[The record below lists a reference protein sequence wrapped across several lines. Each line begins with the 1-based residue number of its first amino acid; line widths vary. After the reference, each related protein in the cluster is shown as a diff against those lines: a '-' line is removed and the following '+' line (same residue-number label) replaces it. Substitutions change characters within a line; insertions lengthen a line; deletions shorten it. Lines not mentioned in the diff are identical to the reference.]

1 MRLAQLTL
9 LTQALTI
16 TPGHQTANE
25 LMVRALHSNAELSFE
40 MTPDLAPD
48 NETSAILS
56 DTEQLLE
63 IRRGNIAFEEKGR
76 QPIKIRSS
84 PRIAR
89 KLRFSKDIQVED
101 MDTT

>member
-1 MRLAQLTL
+1 
-9 LTQALTI
+9 
-16 TPGHQTANE
+16 
-25 LMVRALHSNAELSFE
+25 MVRALHSNAEISFE
-40 MTPDLAPD
+40 ITPDLAPN

-56 DTEQLLE
+56 DTEQLLN
-63 IRRGNIAFEEKGR
+63 IRRGNIALEEKGR

-89 KLRFSKDIQVED
+89 KLRFSKDVQVED